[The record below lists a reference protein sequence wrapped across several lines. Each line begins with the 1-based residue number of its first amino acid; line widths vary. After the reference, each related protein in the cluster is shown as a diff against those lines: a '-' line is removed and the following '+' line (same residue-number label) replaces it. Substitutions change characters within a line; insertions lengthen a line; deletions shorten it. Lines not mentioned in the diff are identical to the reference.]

1 MQDAINKRFF
11 GRRKGRK
18 LSKRSESLLKTL
30 LPKLIFTFSDQK
42 LDLASNLFCSKNRPI
57 FLEIGFGY
65 GENIA
70 NLSIKRPEWGFVG
83 FEPYLNGVASL
94 LNKIDDKGLSN
105 IRISTEDC
113 RPFIEKIKSN
123 SISEIAVLFPDPWP
137 KKKHVCRRF
146 IQKDTVDQLV
156 RIIKPSGNLVIA
168 SDDIGTQKWILS
180 HFLNHN
186 LISWKANSSEDWKV
200 IPNQFSKTRYMEK
213 AEANGRKTAWFSFVK
228 L

>member
-1 MQDAINKRFF
+1 MQDTESKRFF

-18 LSKRSESLLKTL
+18 LSNRSEKLLKTL

-42 LDLASNLFCSKNRPI
+42 IDLASNLFYSKNRHI

-94 LNKIDDKGLSN
+94 LNKVDDKGLSN

-113 RPFIEKIKSN
+113 RPYIEKIKSN
-123 SISEIAVLFPDPWP
+123 SISEVAILFPDPWP
-137 KKKHVCRRF
+137 KKRHISRRF
-146 IQKDTVDQLV
+146 IQKETVDQLV
-156 RIIKPSGNLVIA
+156 RIMKPRGNLVIA
-168 SDDIGTQKWILS
+168 SDDIGMQKWILS
-180 HFLNHN
+180 RFLSHN
-186 LISWKANSSEDWKV
+186 LIRWEAKSPDDWKL

-213 AEANGRKTAWFSFVK
+213 AEANDRKTAWFSFIKV
-228 L
+228 